1 MTRVTKFADKEVV
14 MSSRDLA
21 APQLELQER
30 LTPKWVCMS
39 RVLSAVTSALSRVDE
54 HVLELGE
61 SDRKY
66 HDSRMQCFNRDNI
79 LPVSFVM
86 D

>member
-1 MTRVTKFADKEVV
+1 

-21 APQLELQER
+21 PPQLELQER
-30 LTPKWVCMS
+30 LTPKWVCVS
-39 RVLSAVTSALSRVDE
+39 HIPSAVTSALSSVDE

-61 SDRKY
+61 PVCKY
-66 HDSRMQCFNRDNI
+66 HHSRVQCFNRDNI
-79 LPVSFVM
+79 LPVSFPR